1 MAVHRI
7 RPLLLLSCTLISIAA
22 CARSPQ
28 SASAPAAKVEPAENS
43 DAQVVNPLRMPGTDL
58 GAKVNAAFAAMPATG
73 GTVRIPAGSY
83 DYDIPIRLTH
93 AGQHLA
99 CDAGAVLHYVGGNDA
114 IIMDPKAGGGVSLT
128 LDGEG
133 GCHLLGNPAAENGV
147 HLMPGNSFAIRGMRI
162 HNFKNGIEL
171 SGANNV
177 QIVMNVISDNG
188 HGVDLVTVPNYAPNA
203 VHVYGNEMAGNE
215 WGVYS
220 HNGHVPASRALGNV
234 YRDGTFEGNR
244 KGDLFLGWDA
254 HTIVEGNY
262 FESSGVAVG
271 AGLGGD
277 NVFDIHVTRNY
288 FTVNGP
294 TGYRSEI
301 ELGYGIGFFIQG
313 NYEEG
318 PIAPVGSGCTVN
330 AIPGPHGGTGGVVL
344 QNAFLR
350 TGEGKVSAHEL
361 CYQGSPNVPPGVLG
375 ATRIPGDLD
384 LAGDV
389 HAKAESLSGPLQIG
403 HGVVSSTDT
412 PVHAGESCSGEGT
425 LLIATPPG
433 HAAGLFFCS
442 GGHWQG
448 AVMPRP

>member
-28 SASAPAAKVEPAENS
+28 STSAPAAKVEPAENS

-244 KGDLFLGWDA
+244 KGDLFL
-254 HTIVEGNY
+254 
-262 FESSGVAVG
+262 
-271 AGLGGD
+271 
-277 NVFDIHVTRNY
+277 
-288 FTVNGP
+288 
-294 TGYRSEI
+294 
-301 ELGYGIGFFIQG
+301 
-313 NYEEG
+313 
-318 PIAPVGSGCTVN
+318 
-330 AIPGPHGGTGGVVL
+330 
-344 QNAFLR
+344 
-350 TGEGKVSAHEL
+350 
-361 CYQGSPNVPPGVLG
+361 
-375 ATRIPGDLD
+375 
-384 LAGDV
+384 
-389 HAKAESLSGPLQIG
+389 
-403 HGVVSSTDT
+403 
-412 PVHAGESCSGEGT
+412 
-425 LLIATPPG
+425 
-433 HAAGLFFCS
+433 
-442 GGHWQG
+442 
-448 AVMPRP
+448 